1 MSAAANERHHQ
12 IDPSL
17 SAFTSQQP
25 RTRSHQLSPPPSSS
39 FANIEGTAT
48 QDDIQI
54 DPSLFELEK
63 VVNDFRKGRIR
74 LDEESEMEQREEEA
88 IPHDEEQGS
97 HHHHERPDEVDQ
109 EDMVGHSMDVSDSLQ
124 GDVEIDPTLREIVN
138 SLTNAQQS
146 SHLNNSG
153 MSSAQAAAAIGA
165 HLTDTDAEE
174 RDRLHQSLQNTLDDL
189 THASFNS
196 LFPSNFSH
204 SPSHEFLSL
213 NDHHNLH
220 DEDVDMSHSSLNVNS
235 EAGPSSAPLDNQPPL
250 PGSDPSQPP
259 LKRGRGR
266 PKGSKN
272 KPKPGPPPPRIPK
285 PPKPAARPKGRPP
298 KPRTPAEQAEYDL
311 RKREKEMGVKRQKGR
326 PRKFPGYLVREMR
339 LKKNR
344 DEFSELMRQFDDK
357 KGDAKGLKPEAVA
370 EQMRLREEE
379 AMARGCGDDDDD
391 LRDRGLSHEE
401 HDFAN
406 WSVQDNQTLLDV
418 VGVAQHGMDM
428 GLSGGDGPSHE
439 EMDRVFGLDG

>member
-1 MSAAANERHHQ
+1 MSTGTNERHQQ

-17 SAFTSQQP
+17 SAFTAQAHPS
-25 RTRSHQLSPPPSSS
+25 TRPHHLSPSISSS
-39 FANIEGTAT
+39 FPGMEGSAT
-48 QDDIQI
+48 QDDVQI

-74 LDEESEMEQREEEA
+74 LDEEDDVEQREEELL
-88 IPHDEEQGS
+88 PHEEDHAS
-97 HHHHERPDEVDQ
+97 HHHERPDDMDH
-109 EDMVGHSMDVSDSLQ
+109 EDVVGHSMDESDGLQ

-138 SLTNAQQS
+138 SLTYAQQS
-146 SHLNNSG
+146 SHLSNSG

-196 LFPSNFSH
+196 LFPPNFSH
-204 SPSHEFLSL
+204 SPSHHFLNL
-213 NDHHNLH
+213 NDHHLH
-220 DEDVDMSHSSLNVNS
+220 DEDVDMSHSSLNVNA
-235 EAGPSSAPLDNQPPL
+235 EAGPSSAPLENQSPL
-250 PGSDPSQPP
+250 PDSDPSQPP

-272 KPKPGPPPPRIPK
+272 KPKPGPPPPRPPK

-311 RKREKEMGVKRQKGR
+311 RKQEKEMGVKRQKGR

-344 DEFSELMRQFDDK
+344 VEFSELMRHLEEK
-357 KGDAKGLKPEAVA
+357 KGDKELKPEAVA
-370 EQMRLREEE
+370 EQLRLREEE
-379 AMARGCGDDDDD
+379 AMARGREDEGDD
-391 LRDRGLSHEE
+391 LRDHGLSHEE

-428 GLSGGDGPSHE
+428 DMSPGGDGSSHE